1 MEILGFGFIALCMF
15 CGSFI
20 GVLVGKVLGINENV
34 GGVGFAMLFLVL
46 ITNYLS
52 SKGKNFSD
60 GTSRG
65 IKLLSALYIPVVV
78 AMSAIQNVVTA
89 FDSGAVAFLAGTI
102 ATVASLLLIPVITK
116 LVEKNKGE

>member
-1 MEILGFGFIALCMF
+1 MEILGFGFIAFCMF

-20 GVLVGKVLGINENV
+20 GVLVGKVLGIDENV

-46 ITNYLS
+46 ITNYLNL
-52 SKGKNFSD
+52 KGKNFSE

-78 AMSAIQNVVTA
+78 AMSSIQNVVTA
-89 FDSGAVAFLAGTI
+89 FESGAVAFLAGSI
-102 ATVASLLLIPVITK
+102 ATIGSLLLIPTITK
-116 LVEKNKGE
+116 LVGKK